1 MAEGSERMA
10 VDEPETNS
18 DNLLGLRDH
27 RIDIDG
33 RLVECWIKGESPGPR
48 FETPWAV
55 IEVGEEVGGGRV
67 VGVEAWEDFDLCLHT
82 GATSFFEHL
91 TPGYHRLLLT
101 LLDRTDVVAIPP

>member
-1 MAEGSERMA
+1 MA

-55 IEVGEEVGGGRV
+55 IEVGEEVGGGRL
-67 VGVEAWEDFDLCLHT
+67 VGVEAWEDFDLWLHT